1 MDCKKIYTGSIVFL
15 LLLLSNTTQAQIRNN
30 VTYDG
35 QGRPMSN
42 FRNKADTTFK
52 RRDVNEDSLTIFYTP
67 FIGLGINKLD
77 STINNF
83 YNYFPLPSSYNHLGN
98 FGTAA
103 RNLIFNT
110 TNNTGFSMGFNS
122 FETYNYSLQNTK
134 LYNTTRP
141 FTELAYM
148 LGSGSEQMIN
158 VLHTQNKKD
167 NVNFSLEY
175 RFINSPGD
183 YQSQNANHNNLR
195 FTYQYQS
202 PNKRYKA
209 VAVLMSNK
217 NQSSENGGLQNPRRL
232 DSVTIGN
239 PYEFSTRLGPGDL
252 ARRSLFSTV
261 INTGNIQKNSNIV
274 LRHSYDFG
282 QKDSIVTDSAVYKL
296 FYPRLRIQHEIQL
309 QSQSA
314 EFIDPY
320 ADSVNYLKY
329 FGYKLDKSKSKIRFY
344 DAFNCIQNELALI
357 SYPDKKNSNQF
368 AKASIAIQ
376 NFNGTFAD
384 TATTTKNNFYNLLVG
399 GEYRNK
405 TKNGV
410 WDIDAL
416 AQLYLSGFNSGDY
429 LAKISLLKQLGK
441 NGGTLQLGFQNINK
455 SASFIYNNASSFR
468 ITNRGSTS
476 KENSTKIWAN
486 YSNPKLGVLLTAN
499 YYLVSN
505 FMYADSFFKLQQEA
519 SLINILHLG
528 GEKMF
533 KLKKN
538 INAYANLDIQQA
550 TANAPINI
558 PFALARLRVAFEG
571 NFYKNLF
578 LSTGVEIRYTTNFKA
593 AGYSP
598 FINQYLYNDTYT
610 ISNRPD
616 VHLFFNFKI
625 KRFKAFVR
633 VENLNTLI
641 PPSGFK
647 SYNFVANNYPSQTLW
662 LRLGIWWKF
671 IN

>member
-1 MDCKKIYTGSIVFL
+1 MNYKKIYFFIIISIVL
-15 LLLLSNTTQAQIRNN
+15 LQSNTIQAQIRNN

-67 FIGLGINKLD
+67 FNGLGINKLD
-77 STINNF
+77 TTINNF

-103 RNLIFNT
+103 RNLIFST
-110 TNNTGFSMGFNS
+110 TNTTGFSSGFNS
-122 FETYNYSLQNTK
+122 FDIYNYSLQNTK
-134 LYNTTRP
+134 LYNTTRA

-148 LGSGSEQMIN
+148 LGSGAEQMIN

-209 VAVLMSNK
+209 VVVLMSNK
-217 NQSSENGGLQNPRRL
+217 NQSSENGGLQNPKRL
-232 DSVTIGN
+232 DSLTIGN
-239 PYEFSTRLGPGDL
+239 PYEFTTRMGPGDL

-261 INTGNIQKNSNIV
+261 INTGNIQTNSNIV

-296 FYPRLRIQHEIQL
+296 FYPRLRIQHEIQV
-309 QSQSA
+309 QSQTAS
-314 EFIDPY
+314 FIDPY
-320 ADSVNYLKY
+320 ADSANYRKF
-329 FGYKLDKSKSKIRFY
+329 FGYVLNKSKDNLRFK
-344 DAFNCIQNELALI
+344 DAFSNIQNEFSLI
-357 SYPDKKNSNQF
+357 SYPDKKNSNQY
-368 AKASIAIQ
+368 AKTSITLQ
-376 NFNGTFAD
+376 NFKGTFSD
-384 TATTTKNNFYNLLVG
+384 TATTKNTSFYNVIVG

-410 WDIDAL
+410 WDIDAV

-429 LAKISLLKQLGK
+429 LAKISLEKQLGK
-441 NGGTLQLGFQNINK
+441 KGGNLQIGFQNINK
-455 SASFIYNNASSFR
+455 SVSFIYNNLSSFR
-468 ITNRGSTS
+468 ITNRGNTS
-476 KENSTKIWAN
+476 KENSTRIWAQYIN
-486 YSNPKLGVLLTAN
+486 QKLGVQLAAN

-505 FMYADSFFKLQQEA
+505 FMYADSFFKLKQDA
-519 SLINILHLG
+519 SLINVLHLS

-538 INAYANLDIQQA
+538 INAYANLDIQQS

-558 PFALARLRVAFEG
+558 PLALARLRIAFEG

-578 LSTGVEIRYTTNFKA
+578 LSTGVEVRYTTNFKA

-598 FINQYLYNDTYT
+598 FINQFLYNDTYT

-641 PPSGFK
+641 PPTGFK
-647 SYNFVANNYPSQTLW
+647 SYNFVADNYPSQTLW

>member
-1 MDCKKIYTGSIVFL
+1 ML
-15 LLLLSNTTQAQIRNN
+15 QSNTIQAQIRNN

-67 FIGLGINKLD
+67 YNGLGINKLD
-77 STINNF
+77 TTINNF

-110 TNNTGFSMGFNS
+110 TNTTGFSSGFNS
-122 FETYNYSLQNTK
+122 FDIYNYSLQNTK
-134 LYNTTRP
+134 LYNTTRA

-148 LGSGSEQMIN
+148 LGSGAEQMIN

-209 VAVLMSNK
+209 VVVLMSNK
-217 NQSSENGGLQNPRRL
+217 NQSSENGGLQNPKRL
-232 DSVTIGN
+232 DSLTIGN
-239 PYEFSTRLGPGDL
+239 PYEFTTRMGPGDL

-261 INTGNIQKNSNIV
+261 INTGNIQTNSNIV

-296 FYPRLRIQHEIQL
+296 FYPRLRIQHEIQV
-309 QSQSA
+309 QSQTAS
-314 EFIDPY
+314 FIDPY
-320 ADSVNYLKY
+320 ADSANYRKY
-329 FGYKLDKSKSKIRFY
+329 FAFVLNKSKDNIRFN
-344 DAFNCIQNELALI
+344 DAFSNIQNEFSLI
-357 SYPDKKNSNQF
+357 SYPDKKNSNQY
-368 AKASIAIQ
+368 AKASIMLQ
-376 NFNGTFAD
+376 NFKGTFSD
-384 TATTTKNNFYNLLVG
+384 TSTTKNTSFYNVIVG

-410 WDIDAL
+410 WDIDAI
-416 AQLYLSGFNSGDY
+416 AQLYLTGFNSGDY
-429 LAKISLLKQLGK
+429 LAKISLEKQLGK
-441 NGGTLQLGFQNINK
+441 KGGNLQIGFQNINK
-455 SASFIYNNASSFR
+455 SASFIYNNLSSFR
-468 ITNRGSTS
+468 ITNRGNTS
-476 KENSTKIWAN
+476 KENSTRIWAQYIN
-486 YSNPKLGVLLTAN
+486 QKRGVQLAAN

-505 FMYADSFFKLQQEA
+505 FMYADSFFKLKQDA
-519 SLINILHLG
+519 SLINVLHLS

-538 INAYANLDIQQA
+538 INAYANLDIQQS

-558 PFALARLRVAFEG
+558 PLALARLRIAFEG

-578 LSTGVEIRYTTNFKA
+578 LSTGVEVRYTTNFKA

-598 FINQYLYNDTYT
+598 FINQFLYNDTYT

-641 PPSGFK
+641 PPTGFK
-647 SYNFVANNYPSQTLW
+647 SYNFVADNYPSQTLW

>member
-1 MDCKKIYTGSIVFL
+1 MDVKKIYCFFYLFL
-15 LLLLSNTTQAQIRNN
+15 LLLATNKVWAQVRNN
-30 VTYDG
+30 ITYDG

-42 FRNKADTTFK
+42 FRNKADTTFQ
-52 RRDVNEDSLTIFYTP
+52 RRDVANEDSLTIFYTP
-67 FIGLGINKLD
+67 FVGLGINKLD

-83 YNYFPLPSSYNHLGN
+83 YNYFPLPSTYNHLGN

-103 RNLIFNT
+103 RNLIFST
-110 TNNTGFSMGFNS
+110 TNNTGFSNGFNT
-122 FETYNYSLQNTK
+122 FDIYNYNLQNTK
-134 LYNTTRP
+134 LYNTTRA

-148 LGSGSEQMIN
+148 LGSGAEQMIN

-175 RFINSPGD
+175 RFINAPGD

-195 FTYQYQS
+195 FTYQYLS

-209 VAVLMSNK
+209 AVVLISNK

-232 DSVTIGN
+232 DSLTIGN

-252 ARRSLFSTV
+252 ARRSLFSTL

-282 QKDSIVTDSAVYKL
+282 QKDSMVTDTVVYKL
-296 FYPRLRIQHEIQL
+296 FYPRLRLQHELQI

-320 ADSVNYLKY
+320 ADSVNYMQY
-329 FGYKLDKSKSKIRFY
+329 FGYSLTKRNANIRFI
-344 DAFNCIQNELALI
+344 DAFSTIQNEFSLI

-368 AKASIAIQ
+368 AKASITLQ
-376 NFNGTFAD
+376 NFSGTFAD
-384 TATTTKNNFYNLLVG
+384 TVSTNFYNLLVG

-405 TKNGV
+405 TKNGI

-416 AQLYLSGFNSGDY
+416 AQIYLSGFNSGDY
-429 LAKISLLKQLGK
+429 LAKISLQKQLGK
-441 NGGTLQLGFQNINK
+441 NGGSLQLGFQNINK
-455 SASFIYNNASSFR
+455 SASFLYNNLSSFR
-468 ITNRGSTS
+468 VTNRSANS

-486 YSNPKLGVLLTAN
+486 YINQKLGLQLAAN

-505 FMYADSFFKLQQEA
+505 FMYADSFFKLQQNA
-519 SLINILHLG
+519 SLINVLHLS

-538 INAYANLDIQQA
+538 INAYANIDIQQA

-578 LSTGVEIRYTTNFKA
+578 LSTGLEIRYTTNFKG

-647 SYNFVANNYPSQTLW
+647 SYNFVAENYPSQTLW